1 MCINGVSPR
10 DPAPAIPGIHYICAV
25 TDAAVA
31 PSTWREEYLSA
42 AARVSGQLAGIAPG
56 APVRLAKK
64 TSNLFRGR
72 SQTPTPGL
80 DVSAFGH
87 VFEVDPVNRTA
98 EVGGMTTYEDVVA
111 ATLPYG
117 LMPLCVPQLRTI
129 TLGGAVTGLGIE
141 SASFRNGT
149 PHESVLAMDILTGTG
164 EVMSVTKDQSDPH
177 HDLFYA
183 FPNSYGSLG
192 YALKLTIELEPT
204 KPFVHVQH
212 VRFDTITA
220 LTAAMQEI
228 VRTQEYNGS
237 RVDFL
242 DGTVFTP
249 SEQYLTIGTMVGEL
263 PAGRATSDY
272 TGMAI
277 YYRSIQTVKDDYLT
291 IGDYIWRW
299 DTDWFWCSRAFGA
312 QSPTIRSLWP
322 KSKLR
327 SDVYWK
333 IIAANRKFKF
343 ADRLDALKGKPPREN
358 VVQDIEIPVEKLP
371 EFMDFFHA
379 EIGIEPIWLC
389 PLQQRDP
396 DARWPLYEFDPDQL
410 YVNVGFWST
419 VPLVNGE
426 KPEDGVKNRRIE
438 KMVTALDGRKSLYST
453 AFYSRDEF
461 WEIYGGNEYHTMKK
475 KYDPDSRLLGL
486 YEKVVEE
493 Q

>member
-1 MCINGVSPR
+1 VTFPVATSTDWRSGYDV
-10 DPAPAIPGIHYICAV
+10 AV
-25 TDAAVA
+25 DRI
-31 PSTWREEYLSA
+31 SR
-42 AARVSGQLAGIAPG
+42 QLATIQPG
-56 APVRLAKK
+56 HPVRLAKK

-72 SQTPTPGL
+72 SHTETPGL
-80 DVSAFGH
+80 DVSEFGR
-87 VFEVDPVNRTA
+87 VFEVDPINRVA
-98 EVGGMTTYEDVVA
+98 EVGGMTTYEDLVA

-117 LMPLCVPQLRTI
+117 LMPMCVPQLRTI

-164 EVMSVTKDQSDPH
+164 AVLTVSNEPDDPH
-177 HDLFYA
+177 RDLFYA

-204 KPFVHVQH
+204 KPFVHLQH
-212 VRFDTITA
+212 VRYPSATA
-220 LTAAMQEI
+220 LTKAMQEI
-228 VRTQEYNGS
+228 VAQGEYLGS

-242 DGTVFTP
+242 DGTVFSPT
-249 SEQYLTIGTMVGEL
+249 EQYLTIGTMVGEL
-263 PAGRATSDY
+263 PSGRTTSDY

-277 YYRSIQTVKDDYLT
+277 YYRSIQTLTNDYLT
-291 IGDYIWRW
+291 IGDYLWRW

-312 QSPTIRSLWP
+312 QLPTIRALWP

-327 SDVYWK
+327 SDIYWK

-343 ADRLDALKGKPPREN
+343 AEKLDAVKRKPPRES
-358 VVQDIEIPVEKLP
+358 VVQDIEIPIERLP
-371 EFMDFFHA
+371 EFLDFFHA

-396 DARWPLYEFDPDQL
+396 NARWPLYEFDPEQL

-419 VPLVNGE
+419 VPLVHGE

-438 KMVTALDGRKSLYST
+438 KIVTELDGRKSLYST

-461 WEIYGGNEYHTMKK
+461 WDIYGGNEYAQMKM

>member
-1 MCINGVSPR
+1 M
-10 DPAPAIPGIHYICAV
+10 
-25 TDAAVA
+25 
-31 PSTWREEYLSA
+31 
-42 AARVSGQLAGIAPG
+42 
-56 APVRLAKK
+56 RLAKK

-72 SQTPTPGL
+72 SQTQTPGL
-80 DVSAFGH
+80 DVSQFGH
-87 VFEVDPVNRTA
+87 VFEVDPINRVA
-98 EVGGMTTYEDVVA
+98 EVGGMTTYEDLVA

-117 LMPLCVPQLRTI
+117 LMPMCVPQLRTI

-149 PHESVLAMDILTGTG
+149 PHESVVSMDILTGTG
-164 EVMSVTKDQSDPH
+164 EVLTVTNKSDDPH
-177 HDLFYA
+177 RDLFYS

-212 VRFDTITA
+212 VRYASASA
-220 LTAAMQEI
+220 LTQSMQEI
-228 VRTQEYNGS
+228 VESGEFQGS

-242 DGTVFTP
+242 DGTVFSPT
-249 SEQYLTIGTMVGEL
+249 EQYLTIGTMVGEL
-263 PAGRATSDY
+263 PKGRTTSDY

-277 YYRSIQTVKDDYLT
+277 YYRSIQTLTNDYLT
-291 IGDYIWRW
+291 IGDYLWRW

-312 QSPTIRSLWP
+312 QLPAVRTLWP

-333 IIAANRKFKF
+333 LIAANRKFKF
-343 ADRLDALKGKPPREN
+343 AEKLAAIQRKPQRES
-358 VVQDIEIPVEKLP
+358 VVQDIEIPIERLP
-371 EFMDFFHA
+371 EFLDFFHT

-389 PLQQRDP
+389 PLKQRDP
-396 DARWPLYEFDPDQL
+396 NARWPLYEFDPEQL

-419 VPLVNGE
+419 VPLVHGE

-438 KMVTALDGRKSLYST
+438 KMVTDLDGRKSLYST

-461 WEIYGGNEYHTMKK
+461 WDIYGGNEYTLMKE

>member
-1 MCINGVSPR
+1 VTFPLATGTDWRSAYQSATERISR
-10 DPAPAIPGIHYICAV
+10 QLTQIPV
-25 TDAAVA
+25 
-31 PSTWREEYLSA
+31 
-42 AARVSGQLAGIAPG
+42 GQ
-56 APVRLAKK
+56 PVRIAKK

-72 SQTPTPGL
+72 QQSQVPGL
-80 DVSAFGH
+80 DVKAFDH
-87 VFEVDPVNRTA
+87 VFSVDPLARTA
-98 EVGGMTTYEDVVA
+98 EVGGMTTYEDLVA

-149 PHESVLAMDILTGTG
+149 PHESVIEMDILTGTG
-164 EVMSVTKDQSDPH
+164 EVLTVSNRTDDPNR
-177 HDLFYA
+177 DLFYA

-204 KPFVHVQH
+204 KPFVHIQH
-212 VRFDTITA
+212 ICYPSAVA
-220 LTAAMQEI
+220 LTQAMSEI
-228 VRTQEYNGS
+228 VASGEYNSS

-242 DGTVFTP
+242 DGTVFSA

-263 PAGRATSDY
+263 PRGRSTSDY

-277 YYRSIQTVKDDYLT
+277 YYRSIQTLKEDYLT
-291 IGDYIWRW
+291 IGDYLWRW

-312 QSPTIRSLWP
+312 QNSTVRSLWP
-322 KSKLR
+322 KTKLR

-343 ADRLDALKGKPPREN
+343 AEKLDALRGRPPRES
-358 VVQDIEIPVEKLP
+358 VVQDIEIPIERLP
-371 EFMDFFHA
+371 EFMDFFHS

-396 DARWPLYEFDPDQL
+396 KARWPLYEFDPNQL

-426 KPEDGVKNRRIE
+426 RPEDGTKNRRIE
-438 KMVTALDGRKSLYST
+438 KMVTQLDGRKSLYSN

-461 WEIYGGNEYHTMKK
+461 WAIYGGDEYSAIKMQ
-475 KYDPDSRLLGL
+475 YDPQSRLLGL

-493 Q
+493 R